1 MDQAEEICKRLE
13 LGEPLSRIC
22 KDKSMPDTST
32 VYRHCREDEEL
43 QKKIMNARQTGV
55 FTLLDQISEDM
66 QIPKTPQ
73 ETHFLREKWSHIR
86 WLATKLASNTFGEKS
101 KQEVKQ
107 DHGGD
112 RAMIKKIYYK
122 LKKLLSKWISKIQ
135 RSYQQLIDKMN
146 LF

>member
-1 MDQAEEICKRLE
+1 MDKAEEICKRLE

-22 KDKSMPDTST
+22 KDKDFPDTST

-55 FTLLDQISEDM
+55 FTLLDQIAEDM

-86 WLATKLASNTFGEKS
+86 WLATKLASSTFGEKS

-107 DHGGD
+107 DTTLTISWGD
-112 RAMIKKIYYK
+112 QAMIQKIYYK
-122 LKKLLSKWISKIQ
+122 LKKLLKQWNTRILKKLSAN
-135 RSYQQLIDKMN
+135 D
-146 LF
+146 

>member
-32 VYRHCREDEEL
+32 VYRHCRENEEL
-43 QKKIMNARQTGV
+43 QKKIMTARQTGV

-86 WLATKLASNTFGEKS
+86 WLATKLASSTFGEKS

-107 DHGGD
+107 DTTLTISWGRPSD
-112 RAMIKKIYYK
+112 DKKDLLQAKEIIEQVDQQDT
-122 LKKLLSKWISKIQ
+122 KKLSAT
-135 RSYQQLIDKMN
+135 D
-146 LF
+146 

>member
-86 WLATKLASNTFGEKS
+86 WLATKLASSTFGEKS
-101 KQEVKQ
+101 KQEIKQ
-107 DHGGD
+107 YTTLTISWGRPSDD
-112 RAMIKKIYYK
+112 KKDLLQAKEIIEQVDQQDT
-122 LKKLLSKWISKIQ
+122 KKLSAA
-135 RSYQQLIDKMN
+135 D
-146 LF
+146 

>member
-43 QKKIMNARQTGV
+43 KKKIMNARQTGV

-86 WLATKLASNTFGEKS
+86 WLATKLASSTFGEKS

-107 DHGGD
+107 DTTLTISWGRPSD
-112 RAMIKKIYYK
+112 DKKDLLQAKEIIEQVDQQDT
-122 LKKLLSKWISKIQ
+122 KKLSAA
-135 RSYQQLIDKMN
+135 D
-146 LF
+146 

>member
-86 WLATKLASNTFGEKS
+86 WLATKLASSTFGEKS

-107 DHGGD
+107 YTTLTISWGRPSDD
-112 RAMIKKIYYK
+112 KKDLLQAKEIIEQVDQQDT
-122 LKKLLSKWISKIQ
+122 KKLSAA
-135 RSYQQLIDKMN
+135 D
-146 LF
+146 